1 MILQIPNIKHS
12 KTIWW
17 AGIFLVVGIYL
28 FAQRPTSL
36 VDGESAGRTIPI
48 EEMFRIVAAE
58 NDTARKLYTM
68 DIVGA
73 GMKVGLDFSE
83 KWRETDVAAG
93 PLPALFLREA
103 ATSIQTSTIP
113 LGLFLGSDFPIA
125 QSNKFIGTQAERFK
139 MMRDSSQPQFFYS
152 PELELQV
159 AMFADLA
166 IAPGC
171 VTCHNEHPK
180 SPKVDWKLGDIMGAT
195 TWSYPKDKVTLDE
208 MAQIISAYRGGVVSA
223 YEAYLA
229 KAAKFSKPPEVGD
242 RWPKDGY
249 FLPSKDLF
257 IKEFERLASGN
268 TISLILQANSPS
280 KVPD

>member
-1 MILQIPNIKHS
+1 MILETPNIKHS

-58 NDTARKLYTM
+58 NDTARKLYTE

-83 KWRETDVAAG
+83 KWREADVAAG

-103 ATSIQTSTIP
+103 ATSIQKSRIP

-139 MMRDSSQPQFFYS
+139 MIRVSSQPQFFYS

-180 SPKVDWKLGDIMGAT
+180 SPKADWKLGDIMGAT

-208 MAQIISAYRGGVVSA
+208 MVQIISAYRSGVVSS

>member
-1 MILQIPNIKHS
+1 MAQIPNVKHS
-12 KTIWW
+12 KSILW

-28 FAQRPTSL
+28 FAQRPTPL
-36 VDGESAGRTIPI
+36 VDSESAGRVIPV
-48 EEMFRIVAAE
+48 EKMFRIVAAE
-58 NDTARKLYTM
+58 NNAARELYTKN
-68 DIVGA
+68 IVGY
-73 GMKVGLDFSE
+73 GMKVGLGFSE
-83 KWRETDVAAG
+83 KWREADVAAG

-103 ATSIQTSTIP
+103 ATSIQKSRIP

-125 QSNKFIGTQAERFK
+125 RSNNFGSAQAERFK
-139 MMRDSSQPQFFYS
+139 MMRASSKPQFFYS
-152 PELELQV
+152 PDIKLQV

-166 IAPGC
+166 VAPGC

-195 TWSYPKDKVTLDE
+195 TWSYPKDKVTLEE
-208 MAQIISAYRGGVVSA
+208 MVQIISAYRGGVVDA

-242 RWPKDGY
+242 RWPEDGY
-249 FLPSKDLF
+249 FLPSKDVF
-257 IKEFERLASGN
+257 VKEFERRASGN
-268 TISLILQANSPS
+268 TISLILQANSLL